1 MQPTLRIRI
10 DSTSVERELRRIKDQ
25 LDDLRPLW
33 PHVRQEFLIH
43 SILNV
48 FATDGRGTW
57 RPTARPNPILRDTR
71 ALFRSYTIAGAPGNI
86 NKSTARR
93 LIWGSS
99 IHYAPYHEFGT
110 RNLPQ
115 RQVIGLLGT
124 DVARQQLSAI
134 VDRWVS
140 GVVR

>member
-1 MQPTLRIRI
+1 MIPALRIRI
-10 DSTSVERELRRIKDQ
+10 DTGNIARDVNRIKSQ
-25 LDDLRPLW
+25 LSDFRPLW
-33 PHVRQEFLIH
+33 AIITRQWIIRNIFDIF
-43 SILNV
+43 S
-48 FATDGRGTW
+48 TDGRGTW
-57 RPTARPNPILRDTR
+57 RPTMRSNPILRDTR
-71 ALFRSYTIAGAPGNI
+71 RLFRSYTIPGAPGNI
-86 NKSTARR
+86 NEVTAQR
-93 LIWGSS
+93 LVYGSNVD
-99 IHYAPYHEFGT
+99 YAPYHEFGT